1 MMRSLFS
8 GVAGLK
14 THQTK
19 MDVIGNNIANVNT
32 VGFKSSTVTFSDILY
47 QTTQYA
53 SGPNSATKTAG
64 VNAKQIGLGSKV
76 NSITTVQSTGGTQTT
91 DSALDCMINGSAYYI
106 VRSGGENLFTKAG
119 SFFVDAGGSLCTA
132 SGAVVQGWQV
142 NETETDIERDVVSD
156 LVVMGPK
163 FKTAVPE
170 ATTKAYLT
178 GNVDSSDPQLY
189 DEGATSAV
197 SFYDAL
203 GNSYTL
209 KLKYT
214 AVPSSDSSTEDGAT
228 PAYVPGQYSVSVADC
243 WDKEGNSIFYSVD
256 DDGIKHVNSNVSIT
270 FNGITYAAKAGESST
285 DGEGEVTIGPADSSS
300 ETGTIITFSNITG
313 KYSTIS
319 RAGEESSTDGAKYD
333 SIVFQVHD
341 TTRDG
346 STEGGDDTTTAS
358 PFGKVELDF
367 SSLTQYAAN
376 GKCSIQGQRG
386 DVDGSGEGAGRPV
399 GQMSGLSIDTSGK
412 IYGSYDNG
420 TTRLIG
426 QIAVTTFANATGLE
440 AVGNSYFRKTQNSGE
455 FDGIG
460 KDITEVG
467 GSLTTGALEMS
478 NVDLSSEFTNMITTQ
493 RGFQANSRIITT
505 SDTLLE
511 ELINLKR

>member
-47 QTTQYA
+47 QTTQSA
-53 SGPNSATKTAG
+53 SGPNPATKTAG

-76 NSITTVQSTGGTQTT
+76 NSITTIQTTGGTQTT

-142 NETETDIERDVVSD
+142 NEAETDIERDVVSD
-156 LVVMGPK
+156 LVVMGAK
-163 FKTAVPE
+163 FKTATPE

-178 GNVDSSDPQLY
+178 GNIDSSDPQLT

-197 SFYDAL
+197 SFYDSL

-209 KLKYT
+209 KLKYN
-214 AVPSSDSSTEDGAT
+214 AIPSSSSDDESGNIT
-228 PAYVPGQYSVSVADC
+228 YIPGQYSVSVADC
-243 WDKEGNSIFYSVD
+243 WDKEGNSIFYTVD
-256 DDGIKHVNSNVSIT
+256 DDGVKHANENVSIV
-270 FNGITYAAKAGESST
+270 FNDATYTCGTNEESGEI
-285 DGEGEVTIGPADSSS
+285 EIKS
-300 ETGTIITFSNITG
+300 ESDTTTKVVFSNVTG
-313 KYSTIS
+313 KFATLSTEDIDNNAEIS
-319 RAGEESSTDGAKYD
+319 QKVDT
-333 SIVFQVHD
+333 ITFQVHD
-341 TTRDG
+341 KTRE
-346 STEGGDDTTTAS
+346 SEAENAAS

-399 GQMSGLSIDTSGK
+399 GQMSG
-412 IYGSYDNG
+412 
-420 TTRLIG
+420 
-426 QIAVTTFANATGLE
+426 
-440 AVGNSYFRKTQNSGE
+440 
-455 FDGIG
+455 
-460 KDITEVG
+460 
-467 GSLTTGALEMS
+467 
-478 NVDLSSEFTNMITTQ
+478 
-493 RGFQANSRIITT
+493 
-505 SDTLLE
+505 
-511 ELINLKR
+511 